1 MSFPLD
7 KSPIRARGGKGLL
20 FLPPWPT
27 GIIAGFRIGNPP
39 AGARPPNR
47 STRSDPAP
55 GSCLHPDGVSL
66 APKYSGST
74 ANPHGIMLSE
84 VNVMDIKKIKEVAV
98 PILRQYGVE
107 KAAVFGSYA
116 RGDQNQDSD
125 IDILIEYAPNARKT
139 LLVRA
144 RIINELKNALQ
155 RDVDVITEKS
165 LSRHFRDEVLREKKV
180 IM

>member
-1 MSFPLD
+1 
-7 KSPIRARGGKGLL
+7 
-20 FLPPWPT
+20 
-27 GIIAGFRIGNPP
+27 
-39 AGARPPNR
+39 
-47 STRSDPAP
+47 
-55 GSCLHPDGVSL
+55 
-66 APKYSGST
+66 
-74 ANPHGIMLSE
+74 
-84 VNVMDIKKIKEVAV
+84 MDIKKIKEVAV